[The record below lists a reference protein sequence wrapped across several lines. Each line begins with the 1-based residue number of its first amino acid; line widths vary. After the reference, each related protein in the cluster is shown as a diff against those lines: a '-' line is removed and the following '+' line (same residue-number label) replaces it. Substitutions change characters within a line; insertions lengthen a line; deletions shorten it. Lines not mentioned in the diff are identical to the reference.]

1 MVFTVDANTTVAILC
16 TDGYSHYNLTY
27 HQLPE
32 ERQLQQGTAEA
43 RGLKASETTITA
55 LPPHR
60 STPLQYIR
68 QGMPYV
74 ITPNWTCDFLPV
86 VSHSFYPS

>member
-1 MVFTVDANTTVAILC
+1 MIFTVDANTTVAIIC

-27 HQLPE
+27 HQLAKDHQEPE
-32 ERQLQQGTAEA
+32 PEPE
-43 RGLKASETTITA
+43 LKESTS

-60 STPLQYIR
+60 SAPLQFIR

-74 ITPNWTCDFLPV
+74 ITPNWTCDLLPV
-86 VSHSFYPS
+86 ISHSFYPS